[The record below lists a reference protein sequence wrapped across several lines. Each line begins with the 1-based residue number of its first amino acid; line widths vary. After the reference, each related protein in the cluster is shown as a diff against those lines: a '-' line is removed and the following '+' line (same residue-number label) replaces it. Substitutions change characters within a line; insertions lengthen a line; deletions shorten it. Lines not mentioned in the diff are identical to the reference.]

1 MTTITKSKIKDWKI
15 GINTPSITNFENDI
29 ELVISL
35 NNLSIATS
43 GNYRNF
49 YIIDDK
55 FYHHEINPKTGYP
68 ISSNLGSVSVISNKS
83 CLDADALSTMF
94 FTSDN
99 FEIIENLNGTES
111 LSILLDEDK
120 TFSKIFSSGFP
131 KN

>member
-1 MTTITKSKIKDWKI
+1 M
-15 GINTPSITNFENDI
+15 
-29 ELVISL
+29 VISL

-55 FYHHEINPKTGYP
+55 LYHHEINPKTGYP
-68 ISSNLGSVSVISNKS
+68 ISSNLGSVSIISNQS

-94 FTSDN
+94 YTINN
-99 FEIIENLNGTES
+99 FETVENLNGVES
-111 LSILLDEDK
+111 LSILLSEDK
-120 TFSKIFSSGFP
+120 SFTKVFSSGFP